1 MRIPRPP
8 LRDMSSRQTHGQRI
22 EAAESLAVNALGW
35 LAQDGERLE
44 RFLSLAGLAPDTLR
58 QAAATPGFLA
68 GVLAHLMSDES
79 LLLAFAANEGL
90 APEDVARAARLLDP
104 RDET

>member
-8 LRDMSSRQTHGQRI
+8 LRDTSSRPTPASRI
-22 EAAESLAVNALGW
+22 DAAESLAVAALGW

-44 RFLSLAGLAPDTLR
+44 RFISLAGLAPETLR
-58 QAAATPGFLA
+58 EAAAAPGFLA

-79 LLLAFAANEGL
+79 LQLAFAANAGR
-90 APEDVARAARLLDP
+90 APEEVAAAARLLDP
-104 RDET
+104 GAGP